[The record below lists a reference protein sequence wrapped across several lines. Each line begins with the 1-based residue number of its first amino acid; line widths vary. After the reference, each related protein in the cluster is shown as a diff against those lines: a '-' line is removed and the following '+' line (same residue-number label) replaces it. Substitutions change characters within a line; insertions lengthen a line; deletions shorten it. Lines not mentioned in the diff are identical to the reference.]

1 MFALLISTALVAA
14 SPRVACPGATTGSGV
29 VVGVKDG
36 FAFVLTAAHVAK
48 FDGIEVQ
55 FFPSPDPKAS
65 WFAAS
70 PEVVKRWPEPDL
82 SLVKFRVGTQP
93 VTVLPLAAAGKRPK
107 AFPVAAAAVGKDAA
121 AAGIDGATPTVW
133 ADEILAKRFVRK
145 SPESAAFF
153 WETRRPPDLGRSG
166 GPLVVGGRVIGICAA
181 NSGGHGFYT
190 HTDEIHAA
198 LTRDGFGWLVPRE

>member
-1 MFALLISTALVAA
+1 MYALLISTALVTA
-14 SPRVACPGATTGSGV
+14 SPRVACPGATNGSGV

-82 SLVKFRVGTQP
+82 ALVKFRVGPRP
-93 VTVLPLAAAGKRPK
+93 VPVLPLAASGKRPK
-107 AFPVAAAAVGKDAA
+107 AFPVAAAAIGM
-121 AAGIDGATPTVW
+121 GQGQETPTVW

-145 SPESAAFF
+145 SPQSAAFF
-153 WETRRPPDLGRSG
+153 WETRRPPEGGRSG

-181 NSGGHGFYT
+181 NSGGRGYYT